1 MLSGTS
7 GPCPVSL
14 ACVVACLQTWGG
26 VGPST
31 FLLGVSSLVVTTS
44 SLVVSIDDHSLSMHA
59 FFASY
64 ICTSTA
70 RASVL
75 LIICV
80 ERLDEHRKARSAYVV
95 TARQRP
101 QVN

>member
-59 FFASY
+59 PTLSVFRGLWWAAMQAR
-64 ICTSTA
+64 TLPVHDTGGST
-70 RASVL
+70 
-75 LIICV
+75 IP
-80 ERLDEHRKARSAYVV
+80 H
-95 TARQRP
+95 
-101 QVN
+101 